1 MILIILSINIVFG
14 VLNTVILLFA
24 RNFPIKILWILN
36 IIFIKKSPNYLI
48 SKLVVS
54 GSFYSISPANQVYT
68 NLSSFLY

>member
-1 MILIILSINIVFG
+1 MILITLSINIVFG

-24 RNFPIKILWILN
+24 RNFPIKILWILK
-36 IIFIKKSPNYLI
+36 IILIKKSPNYLI

-54 GSFYSISPANQVYT
+54 GSFYNISPGNQVYN